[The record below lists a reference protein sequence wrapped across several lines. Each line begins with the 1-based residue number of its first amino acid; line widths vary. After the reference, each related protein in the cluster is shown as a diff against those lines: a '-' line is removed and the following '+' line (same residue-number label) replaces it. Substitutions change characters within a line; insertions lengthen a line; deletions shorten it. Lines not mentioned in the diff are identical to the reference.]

1 MILVFVGAGGS
12 ASVDPEQY
20 PTTVEFFERL
30 PREIT
35 QDPLFTL
42 VREFLRS
49 QKKDGQLIDIEEV
62 LWGLDKLQEY
72 FSLSRDP
79 NTIEGWMMTG
89 NRLGSLHATMQASSN
104 ISAGMFEI
112 GKNQLAPLQNRINA
126 LAHEFYV
133 EPPSKG
139 KLQNWISLLQGLEE
153 RDPVIE
159 IFTTN
164 YDPVLETVIEEANI
178 ENVVTGRETGRQTT
192 LNTSLWDK
200 PGEPIDG
207 RGRLTK
213 LHGSVDWQRRGSTII
228 CSDLYTGDPDQ
239 HSILHPGFKGE
250 PSEEPFIKFHEHL
263 RAVVQKAD
271 VATFVG
277 FAFRDD
283 YINDILSELR
293 TDIPKYVIN
302 KDTSL
307 PDLAFLAGCEHF
319 GDGLT
324 AETVEK
330 CMGSLALIIIKALKQ
345 DYDEKHG
352 LGSS

>member
-12 ASVDPEQY
+12 AAVDPEQY
-20 PTTVEFFERL
+20 PTTVEFFSRL
-30 PREIT
+30 PGEIR
-35 QDPLFTL
+35 QDPLFIL
-42 VREFLRS
+42 IYRFLRT
-49 QKKDGQLIDIEEV
+49 QKEDGQPIDIEEM
-62 LWGLDKLQEY
+62 LWSLDKLQEY

-89 NRLGSLHATMQASSN
+89 NRLGSLHANMQASSN

-112 GKNQLAPLQNRINA
+112 YKNQLAPLQNRINA

-133 EPPSKG
+133 EPPSNG
-139 KLQNWISLLQGLEE
+139 KLQNWISLLQGLGE

-200 PGEPIDG
+200 PGESLDG

-239 HSILHPGFKGE
+239 HSILYPGFKGE

-263 RAVVQKAD
+263 RAVAREAKA
-271 VATFVG
+271 AIFIG
-277 FAFRDD
+277 FAFRDE
-283 YINDILSELR
+283 YINEILSGLR
-293 TDIPKYVIN
+293 PDIPKYVIN

-307 PDLAFLAGCEHF
+307 PNLAFLAGCEHF
-319 GDGLT
+319 DDGLT
-324 AETVEK
+324 PEVIED
-330 CMGSLALIIIKALKQ
+330 CMKSLRKALLLTATDILKQ
-345 DYDEKHG
+345 VGKIQ
-352 LGSS
+352 S

>member
-1 MILVFVGAGGS
+1 
-12 ASVDPEQY
+12 
-20 PTTVEFFERL
+20 
-30 PREIT
+30 
-35 QDPLFTL
+35 
-42 VREFLRS
+42 
-49 QKKDGQLIDIEEV
+49 
-62 LWGLDKLQEY
+62 
-72 FSLSRDP
+72 
-79 NTIEGWMMTG
+79 MTG
-89 NRLGSLHATMQASSN
+89 NRLGSLHANMQVSGN

-112 GKNQLAPLQNRINA
+112 GRNQLAPLQNRINA

-153 RDPVIE
+153 HDPVIE

-228 CSDLYTGDPDQ
+228 CSDLYTEIPTNTRSCIQGSKESPLRSPSLNSTNISEQSYKNRTWRFLSDL
-239 HSILHPGFKGE
+239 HS
-250 PSEEPFIKFHEHL
+250 
-263 RAVVQKAD
+263 AN
-271 VATFVG
+271 
-277 FAFRDD
+277 D

-293 TDIPKYVIN
+293 TDIPKHVIN

-319 GDGLT
+319 SDGLT

-330 CMGSLALIIIKALKQ
+330 CMGSLALIIIKVLKQ
-345 DYDEKHG
+345 DYDEEHG